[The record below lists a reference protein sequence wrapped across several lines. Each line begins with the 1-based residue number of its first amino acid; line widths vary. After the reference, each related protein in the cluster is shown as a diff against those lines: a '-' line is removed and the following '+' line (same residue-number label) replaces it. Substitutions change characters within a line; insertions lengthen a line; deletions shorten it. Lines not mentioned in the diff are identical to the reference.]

1 MYEDKDDEA
10 EGDDD
15 QGQEEYDLDIVAQTQ
30 MYITYLRLYILATM
44 VWTLPNSNQLKV
56 MQVNAMP
63 CVCRLRSQITEDR
76 VQSLQ
81 HKQKSTE

>member
-44 VWTLPNSNQLKV
+44 V
-56 MQVNAMP
+56 
-63 CVCRLRSQITEDR
+63 
-76 VQSLQ
+76 
-81 HKQKSTE
+81 